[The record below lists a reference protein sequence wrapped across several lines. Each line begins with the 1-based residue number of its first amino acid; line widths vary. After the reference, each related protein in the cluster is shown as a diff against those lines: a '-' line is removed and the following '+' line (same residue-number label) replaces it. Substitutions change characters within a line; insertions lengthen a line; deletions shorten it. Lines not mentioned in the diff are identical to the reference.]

1 MPAWQISKGTISA
14 KRLLLGGQAVNV
26 ATALTGTQS
35 VDPANITAGAIGTI
49 TITATGVLATD
60 LVAVEAPATLA
71 AGLVVQGIQVTAN
84 TITVKLMNTTA
95 GAIDDTAKTWTWK
108 AVRVATP

>member
-14 KRLLLGGQAVNV
+14 KRLLLGGQTVRAV
-26 ATALTGTQS
+26 TALTGTQS
-35 VDPANITAGAIGTI
+35 VDPANILANAVGAI

-60 LVAVEAPATLA
+60 LVQIEAPATLN
-71 AGLVVQGIQVTAN
+71 AGLVVQGFQVTAD
-84 TITVKLMNTTA
+84 TITVQLKNATA

-108 AVRVATP
+108 AIRVVTP